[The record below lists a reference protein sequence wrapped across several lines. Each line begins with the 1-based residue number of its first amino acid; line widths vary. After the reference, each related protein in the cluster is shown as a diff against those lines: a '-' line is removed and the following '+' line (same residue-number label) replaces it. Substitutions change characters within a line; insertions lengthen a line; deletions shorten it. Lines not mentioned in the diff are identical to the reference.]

1 MTLKKMKNN
10 QVAEQINQTI
20 EDIWI
25 MLEKMERAYTNFS
38 LNNQQYVLLTLV
50 MRHPSC
56 TPSELADKMA
66 ITKSAVSQQLTK
78 LEQDGYIVKRQHEED
93 KRAFSVELGEKGL
106 LYKQKVDAFNQ
117 QITEKYQAN
126 LTTEELAEMLATLE
140 KMKKILYEF

>member
-1 MTLKKMKNN
+1 MKNN

-25 MLEKMERAYTNFS
+25 MLEKMERAYTNFA

-56 TPSELADKMA
+56 SPSELADKMA

-78 LEQDGYIVKRQHEED
+78 LEQDGYIMKRQ
-93 KRAFSVELGEKGL
+93 R
-106 LYKQKVDAFNQ
+106 
-117 QITEKYQAN
+117 
-126 LTTEELAEMLATLE
+126 
-140 KMKKILYEF
+140 